1 MKLQIVAVQYLEPE
15 YINTLRSINLC
26 QIPTIFVDRKG
37 TGSLAEAYNRGFQKV
52 QAEYVWF
59 ISNISFDKNVPGRLL
74 KSVEGYEGIHPEFD
88 SHHKFIREG
97 KGIQEA
103 PFLEFT
109 APLIRSEVFKEIGL
123 IEEMPY
129 WGHDIAFG
137 LECTKRGY
145 KIAVD
150 HNTRVDHVYIWD
162 SKKHPVTQER
172 KQKRLATD
180 KQTFDYLDKHYNGWR
195 KHVYF

>member
-15 YINTLRSINLC
+15 YINTLRAINSC
-26 QIPTIFVDRKG
+26 GIPTIYVDRKG
-37 TGSLAEAYNRGFQKV
+37 TGSLAEAYNKGFKKV

-59 ISNISFDKNVPGRLL
+59 ISNISFDKNTPNKLL
-74 KSVEGYEGIHPEFD
+74 QSIHGYEGIHPTFE
-88 SHHKFIREG
+88 SHHRFIRQG
-97 KGIQEA
+97 KGIKQA

-137 LECTKRGY
+137 IECEKRGY
-145 KIAVD
+145 KLAVD
-150 HNTRVDHVYIWD
+150 HNTKVDHVYIWD
-162 SKKHPVTQER
+162 SKRNPITEKR
-172 KQKRLATD
+172 KKLRLESD
-180 KQTFDYLDKHYNGWR
+180 KPTEEYLNLNYPRWKEYL
-195 KHVYF
+195 

>member
-15 YINTLRSINLC
+15 YNATLRSINMC

-37 TGSLAEAYNRGFQKV
+37 VGSLAEAYNRGFQKV

-59 ISNISFDKNVPGRLL
+59 ISNISFDKTVPGRLL
-74 KSVEGYEGIHPEFD
+74 KSVEGYAGVHPEFD
-88 SHHKFIREG
+88 SHHKFIRKG
-97 KGIQEA
+97 KGIEKA

-137 LECTKRGY
+137 IECQKKGY
-145 KIAVD
+145 ELAVD
-150 HNTRVDHVYIWD
+150 HTTRIDHVYIWD
-162 SKKHPVTQER
+162 SKRNKITEER
-172 KQKRLATD
+172 KKRRLETD
-180 KQTFDYLDKHYNGWR
+180 KQTEEYLDTHYQGWR
-195 KHVYF
+195 KQVYF